1 MPSAVIRSSTA
12 RVETPLTW
20 ASITTAYKA
29 WSMRRR
35 GSKITGKNEPLRSFG
50 IRSCTS
56 PAWVASSRGRDPLRS
71 VIRVSVR
78 S

>member
-1 MPSAVIRSSTA
+1 MTEQLGFVHG
-12 RVETPLTW
+12 
-20 ASITTAYKA
+20 
-29 WSMRRR
+29 RR

-78 S
+78 LQRSAPIRS